1 MGPEC
6 RNEDQGEVKGG
17 GIQKRQKERGGCCS
31 PPLCGSIFRHQP
43 VCFQKGL
50 VNTHRGDQAWKPD
63 GRPLSVGPL
72 LTGGALTHV
81 NTRIQSL
88 PLQPI
93 PRDFS
98 YWQRKL
104 W

>member
-1 MGPEC
+1 M
-6 RNEDQGEVKGG
+6 
-17 GIQKRQKERGGCCS
+17 
-31 PPLCGSIFRHQP
+31 
-43 VCFQKGL
+43 
-50 VNTHRGDQAWKPD
+50 NTHRGDQAWKPD

-104 W
+104 R